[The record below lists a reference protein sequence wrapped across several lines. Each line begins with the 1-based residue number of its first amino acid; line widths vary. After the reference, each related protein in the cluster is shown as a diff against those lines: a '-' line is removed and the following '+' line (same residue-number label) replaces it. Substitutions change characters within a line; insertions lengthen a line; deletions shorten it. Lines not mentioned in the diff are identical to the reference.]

1 MTTTNDSVPAHN
13 DQEDTMTSTET
24 RTVPL
29 PMRAMRRVIASMA
42 RPHRWLYQRFAGRIV
57 NRKED
62 STVLM
67 LTTTGRRSGEQ
78 RSVLLIHAKDGD
90 DFIVVGS
97 NWGMDKPPAWLLN
110 LAADPKAKVTVAPND
125 YSVSAEFPDGDEGER
140 CWNLLVEIVPQLPSV
155 AENANRKLPII
166 KLVRTN

>member
-1 MTTTNDSVPAHN
+1 MQS
-13 DQEDTMTSTET
+13 DTSS
-24 RTVPL
+24 RIP
-29 PMRAMRRVIASMA
+29 
-42 RPHRWLYQRFAGRIV
+42 RFV
-57 NRKED
+57 NRKGD

-97 NWGMDKPPAWLLN
+97 NWGMDEPPAWLLN
-110 LAADPKAKVTVAPND
+110 LKASPTAKVTIAPD
-125 YSVSAEFPDGDEGER
+125 EFSVSAEFPEGDKGER
-140 CWNLLVEIVPQLPSV
+140 CWSLLVEIVPQPPDV
-155 AENANRKLPII
+155 AESANRKLSIV